1 MAEKIITNQCDRSL
15 VSEGNPSWRDEPL
28 AVEGRSRGVLK
39 CTEGIEGLKLV
50 RGQLLTRTNH
60 EPPAHFQTLEKG
72 YPEDG
77 TITVIAD
84 TDTHLEGWSGA
95 QKGD

>member
-1 MAEKIITNQCDRSL
+1 VTEVTA
-15 VSEGNPSWRDEPL
+15 NPWPSR
-28 AVEGRSRGVLK
+28 AVRGWLK

-60 EPPAHFQTLEKG
+60 EPPVHFQALEKG

-77 TITVIAD
+77 TITVITD
-84 TDTHLEGWSGA
+84 TDTHLDGQSEA
-95 QKGD
+95 QKGAVKWE